1 MRNQNKLRV
10 IALLAALLLVPFLIA
25 ACGDDD
31 DDNGD
36 SGSAAEPTASEGAA
50 AEPTEAGDST
60 EPTEEAMD
68 EMPLEG
74 ASFTVGS
81 KEFTEQLILGQ
92 IAIIALEN
100 AGADVTDSTNI
111 TGTDNVRAALDSGEI
126 DMYWEYTGTGWS
138 VILGRDLADAP
149 TEPQALYDEVS
160 AADLEENQVVW
171 LERSPVNNTYAIVTL
186 RSRGEDLGVS
196 TLTEFADLV
205 TNQPDQATLCAATEW
220 LTRPDGYPALEEQ
233 YGFDVPEDQIN
244 EFATTGPIAAQVADG
259 SDCNFGELFATD
271 GTIAANDLVI
281 VEDDQNHFPVYNLAV
296 TINQDAYEPYAD
308 ALDAIFAP
316 ISTALT
322 NEVMQELNARVD
334 AEGELEADVARD
346 WLESEGFISS

>member
-1 MRNQNKLRV
+1 MRNQNKLRF
-10 IALLAALLLVPFLIA
+10 IGLLAALLLVPFLVA

-31 DDNGD
+31 DDDGD
-36 SGSAAEPTASEGAA
+36 GAIAEPTSAAEPTQAA
-50 AEPTEAGDST
+50 GAEPTTVAGGGD
-60 EPTEEAMD
+60 D
-68 EMPLEG
+68 LPLEG

-92 IAIIALEN
+92 IAILALEN

-126 DMYWEYTGTGWS
+126 DLYWEYTGTGWS
-138 VILGRDLADAP
+138 VILGRDLAEAP

-160 AADLEENQVVW
+160 AADLEDNQVVW

-186 RSRGEDLGVS
+186 RSTAEDLGIS
-196 TLTEFADLV
+196 TLSEFADLV
-205 TNQPDQATLCAATEW
+205 ADQPDQATLCAATEW
-220 LTRPDGYPALEEQ
+220 LTRPDGYPALEADYE
-233 YGFDVPEDQIN
+233 FDVPEGQIS

-259 SDCNFGELFATD
+259 SCVFGELFATD

-281 VEDDQNHFPVYNLAV
+281 IEDDQNHFDVYNLAV
-296 TINQDAYEPYAD
+296 TINQDAYEPHSE
-308 ALDAIFAP
+308 ALDAIFDP
-316 ISTALT
+316 IAVALT

-334 AEGELEADVARD
+334 AEGELEADVAAD
-346 WLESEGFISS
+346 WLRSEGFIE